1 VLVVAVVLVSLL
13 LGSVLNLVIDRLPR
27 REALL
32 VWPGCSTCGVARS
45 PGSLLPVAGWLLSRG
60 RCRSCGTPLPR
71 RALVVEVGLPLVGV
85 ALWYRNGADP
95 RALLQL
101 LFAAYFIAIVAIDL
115 EHRLV
120 LNRMTAAGLLAAFAI
135 AAVGLGPSLPE
146 SLAGAAVGFLF
157 LWIPTLLLPGMGMGD
172 VKLAAVIGAVVGF
185 PLVFTALI
193 LGVLVGGVA
202 AALLLVS
209 RRIDRRGTMAYAPYL
224 VVGVALVLF
233 GVVG

>member
-1 VLVVAVVLVSLL
+1 
-13 LGSVLNLVIDRLPR
+13 
-27 REALL
+27 
-32 VWPGCSTCGVARS
+32 
-45 PGSLLPVAGWLLSRG
+45 
-60 RCRSCGTPLPR
+60 
-71 RALVVEVGLPLVGV
+71 
-85 ALWYRNGADP
+85 
-95 RALLQL
+95 
-101 LFAAYFIAIVAIDL
+101 
-115 EHRLV
+115 
-120 LNRMTAAGLLAAFAI
+120 
-135 AAVGLGPSLPE
+135 
-146 SLAGAAVGFLF
+146 
-157 LWIPTLLLPGMGMGD
+157 LPGMGMGD